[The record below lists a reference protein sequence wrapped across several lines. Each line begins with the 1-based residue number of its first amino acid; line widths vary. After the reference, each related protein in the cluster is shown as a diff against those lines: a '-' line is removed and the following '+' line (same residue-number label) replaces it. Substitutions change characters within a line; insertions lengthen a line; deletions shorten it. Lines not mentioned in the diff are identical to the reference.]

1 RVLSA
6 EAVEIERRR
15 SSEKDPF
22 VARLTAAADTFRV
35 RRADGSPTVIAGYP
49 WFADWGRDTM
59 IALPGL
65 LLARGL
71 LDEAKEVLD
80 GFLAHAEKGII
91 PNRFADSGS
100 APEYNTV
107 DGTLWL
113 FHAVHQYLAHGGDRR
128 WARETFYP

>member
-1 RVLSA
+1 MTPERPAHVVATIDSSEWDLVRVMSE
-6 EAVEIERRR
+6 EAVERERRR
-15 SSEKDPF
+15 TSEKDPF

-35 RRADGSPTVIAGYP
+35 RRADGSATVIAGYP

-80 GFLAHAEKGII
+80 
-91 PNRFADSGS
+91 
-100 APEYNTV
+100 
-107 DGTLWL
+107 
-113 FHAVHQYLAHGGDRR
+113 
-128 WARETFYP
+128 